1 MRRRWRES
9 QDLPVDYPVVLRL
22 HCTVV
27 FRLHYPVV
35 FRLDPLR
42 HKAMAEQPSLP
53 FRQSPTLVDRPQRR
67 QFLFRETGAHADL
80 GIVAADVVAADESQ
94 QCRCTKREVK
104 DRKSTRLN
112 SSHRCISYAVFCLK
126 KKKTT

>member
-9 QDLPVDYPVVLRL
+9 RDLPVDYP
-22 HCTVV
+22 VV

-53 FRQSPTLVDRPQRR
+53 FNQSPTLVDRPQRR
-67 QFLFRETGAHADL
+67 QFIFRETGAHADL
-80 GIVAADVVAADESQ
+80 GIVAADVVAANESQ
-94 QCRCTKREVK
+94 QCRCTKREVNAP
-104 DRKSTRLN
+104 RLTRQKEPRLMGRVPEEP
-112 SSHRCISYAVFCLK
+112 SQIVLHEMVQE
-126 KKKTT
+126 